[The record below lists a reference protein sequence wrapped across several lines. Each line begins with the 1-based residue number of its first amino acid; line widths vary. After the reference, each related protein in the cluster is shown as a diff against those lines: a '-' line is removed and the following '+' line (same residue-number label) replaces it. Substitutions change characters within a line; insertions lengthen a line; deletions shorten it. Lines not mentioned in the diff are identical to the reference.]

1 MSSRNDTFLKVF
13 FNMILF
19 WAVLVLITAHALSPV
34 AVSRD
39 SSLGAVL
46 MLLITVA
53 SLVAACGL

>member
-1 MSSRNDTFLKVF
+1 
-13 FNMILF
+13 MILF
-19 WAVLVLITAHALSPV
+19 WAVLVLITARALSPV